1 MAATQD
7 AKTIDSAATG
17 FISGPLQTV
26 SPAVRALDEIQAG
39 AARARCSD
47 IHLEPYAGGGRVRL
61 RHDGVLRELRA
72 LPADLFAQ
80 VSSRVKILSG
90 MDIAERRAPQ
100 DGRYGFEFEGRTI
113 EARTSAMPTIDGE
126 KIVVRLLDYRT
137 AIPSLEELGMAQALA
152 ARFRSCVRGS
162 NGFIVVC
169 GPTGSGKTTTLYSA
183 LMQRDVPADNVC
195 TIEDPVEVRLP
206 GLSQVEVNPRAG
218 VSFAAALRGMLR
230 QDPNAVMVGE
240 LRDTETASVAAA
252 ASLSGV
258 LVLASV
264 HARDAVAS
272 LERLRELGIESRTLA
287 AGLSC
292 VVAQRLVRTTCA
304 HCRGQGCLLCENSG
318 FLGRR
323 AVFEALFVD
332 ADLRELIA
340 REARLSAVAA
350 KARASGY
357 VTMAENGSELVRRG
371 VTSQA
376 ELERATWALL

>member
-7 AKTIDSAATG
+7 AKFIDSADSG
-17 FISGPLQTV
+17 FIPGPLQTV
-26 SPAVRALDEIQAG
+26 SPAVRALDEIQAK

-47 IHLEPYAGGGRVRL
+47 IHLEPYRGGGRVRL

-137 AIPSLEELGMAQALA
+137 AIPSLEQLGMPDALA
-152 ARFRSCVRGS
+152 ARFRARVRSS

-258 LVLASV
+258 LVLASL
-264 HARDAVAS
+264 HARDAIAS
-272 LERLRELGIESRTLA
+272 LERLRELGIDQRTLA

-292 VVAQRLVRTTCA
+292 VIAQRLLRRICA
-304 HCRGQGCLLCENSG
+304 SCAGNGCLLCENTGLSG
-318 FLGRR
+318 RL
-323 AVFEALFVD
+323 AIFEALFVD

-340 REARLSAVAA
+340 RGAPLSVMADAA
-350 KARASGY
+350 KTAGFT
-357 VTMAENGSELVRRG
+357 TMAQSGGELVRRG
-371 VTSQA
+371 ITTQE
-376 ELERATWALL
+376 ELDRAACGTL